1 MYQSVYY
8 DKDEKHYYLRDDKKG
23 WKHFQYWPTFYAA
36 DEYGEFETL
45 DGIKVS
51 PVKKMDNWKDPKYY
65 EKDVD
70 KNTRLLVDMYFE
82 SDETPSY
89 HNIVYLAGQ
98 VVDLSMMSK
107 IELGNDVTE
116 EWRQLNQEISNINEN
131 YVPFVSEVET
141 FNATMG
147 KPNNYEP
154 IIPEEKEWMFVYN
167 FILEELEEYKHACE
181 TGDIVEVLDA
191 LCDIAYVSI
200 GNGAMLHGLKDK
212 LWPAYQEVQAS
223 NMSKACI
230 SEEEAQETVRVRSA
244 EQEEPCH
251 YEKVGDYYIVYR
263 TRDKKVMK
271 NINYFRPDL
280 KKFF

>member
-1 MYQSVYY
+1 MTQFEEQVEVALLNSLGLLNS
-8 DKDEKHYYLRDDKKG
+8 LRDRD
-23 WKHFQYWPTFYAA
+23 Q
-36 DEYGEFETL
+36 
-45 DGIKVS
+45 
-51 PVKKMDNWKDPKYY
+51 
-65 EKDVD
+65 
-70 KNTRLLVDMYFE
+70 
-82 SDETPSY
+82 
-89 HNIVYLAGQ
+89 
-98 VVDLSMMSK
+98 LSMIPESEWASITAKK
-107 IELGNDVTE
+107 IADQFKGD
-116 EWRQLNQEISNINEN
+116 

-154 IIPEEKEWMFVYN
+154 VIPEKKEWMFVYD

-181 TGDIVEVLDA
+181 TGDIVEILDA

-212 LWPAYQEVQAS
+212 LWDAYQEVQAS

-230 SEEEAQETVRVRSA
+230 SKEEAQQTVERRSQ
-244 EQEEPCH
+244 EQNEPCH
-251 YEKVGDYYIVYR
+251 YEKVGEYYIVYR

>member
-1 MYQSVYY
+1 M
-8 DKDEKHYYLRDDKKG
+8 G
-23 WKHFQYWPTFYAA
+23 
-36 DEYGEFETL
+36 
-45 DGIKVS
+45 GIKF
-51 PVKKMDNWKDPKYY
+51 KIMTKLE
-65 EKDVD
+65 EKQSELI
-70 KNTRLLVDMYFE
+70 NLL
-82 SDETPSY
+82 T
-89 HNIVYLAGQ
+89 GQ

-116 EWRQLNQEISNINEN
+116 EWRRLNQEISNINEN

-141 FNATMG
+141 FNSTMG

-181 TGDIVEVLDA
+181 TNDIVEVLDA

-230 SEEEAQETVRVRSA
+230 SEEEAQETVRVRST